1 VSTLRKEDGSCTEL
15 PDEMERMATYFRN
28 LFTRDP
34 TVDDALV
41 INLFEEVVSDH
52 MNDDLCKPF
61 SNQEICDALFQI
73 GSLKALG
80 LDGFPAR
87 FFSEEL
93 AVLKADVVRAMK
105 IFFEAEGQMLDDVN
119 KSIVLIAKINQPEEL
134 KESFIMW
141 WLNV

>member
-1 VSTLRKEDGSCTEL
+1 
-15 PDEMERMATYFRN
+15 MATYFRN

-52 MNDDLCKPF
+52 MNDDLCKTF

-87 FFSEEL
+87 FFQRNWQCSRPMWY
-93 AVLKADVVRAMK
+93 VL
-105 IFFEAEGQMLDDVN
+105 
-119 KSIVLIAKINQPEEL
+119 
-134 KESFIMW
+134 
-141 WLNV
+141 